1 MMYFIPLCS
10 SCTQASFI
18 NQNISHQPYEMKIKE
33 NYFNTDE
40 FTVIDPFIIDS
51 VINTIDAIDHYKQDY
66 SSVNLRESV
75 SRYLKVVDYHNLKS
89 PKSMKKV
96 SKKYK
101 YPFSKKNNQKYFR
114 KNGYL
119 KQPGGASCNQRR

>member
-10 SCTQASFI
+10 SCTQSSFI
-18 NQNISHQPYEMKIKE
+18 FQNISHQPETKIKE
-33 NYFNTDE
+33 KYNTDE
-40 FTVIDPFIIDS
+40 FTVIDP
-51 VINTIDAIDHYKQDY
+51 VVNTIDAIDHSKQDY
-66 SSVNLRESV
+66 SSINLCEGV
-75 SRYLKVVDYHNLKS
+75 SRYLQVVDYHNLKNS
-89 PKSMKKV
+89 KYMKKV

>member
-18 NQNISHQPYEMKIKE
+18 YQNNSRQPYEMKIKE

-51 VINTIDAIDHYKQDY
+51 VINTIDVIDHSKQDY
-66 SSVNLRESV
+66 SSINLRDGV
-75 SRYLKVVDYHNLKS
+75 SRYLQVDYQNFKNS
-89 PKSMKKV
+89 KSMKKV

-101 YPFSKKNNQKYFR
+101 YPFSKKNNQKCFR

-119 KQPGGASCNQRR
+119 KQPGGSSCNQRR